1 MKKILI
7 FYGSYGGGHLS
18 AAKSIRDYIEKNYS
32 DSQVELVDCVEY
44 VNKLFNKL
52 TTKAYKDFSK
62 NARWIWK
69 HLYYDSES
77 GSLSRI
83 CNTINRLMAIKLNR
97 LIQEFQPDLIIS
109 THPFSSQMCA
119 ILKEKGKLNCKVATI
134 LTDYAP
140 HNQWLVKSE
149 FIDYYFVAQQGMVD
163 DLVSRGVNR
172 DKIHVTGIPLSSRF
186 LQSYNKQKI
195 LEDYGLT
202 SDKNTILFFAGGEF
216 GFGKDKT
223 FNRLKAIIDN
233 LPNLQVVAVAGRNEK
248 MKERFDELVKTTR
261 TESNVKILSF
271 TNQVPELMSVSDLVI
286 TKPGGLTTT
295 ESLASGLP
303 LIIIDPL
310 PGQEEENAEFIENS
324 GAGIWVKDSDN
335 IETILLNIFNNPDK
349 LENMKSKARLIAKKN
364 STQNIENIIR
374 IKQKLASYI
383 YMR

>member
-134 LTDYAP
+134 LTDYAS
-140 HNQWLVKSE
+140 HNQWLVKSK

-163 DLVSRGVNR
+163 DLVSRGVNK

-335 IETILLNIFNNPDK
+335 IESILLDIFNSPTK
-349 LENMKSKARLIAKKN
+349 LEDMKSKARLIAKKN
-364 STQNIENIIR
+364 STQNIVET
-374 IKQKLASYI
+374 LLG
-383 YMR
+383 

>member
-18 AAKSIRDYIEKNYS
+18 AAKSICDYIEKNYS

-163 DLVSRGVNR
+163 DLVSRGVNK

-223 FNRLKAIIDN
+223 FTRLKAIIDN
-233 LPNLQVVAVAGRNEK
+233 LPNLQVVAVAGRNAK

-335 IETILLNIFNNPDK
+335 IETILLDIFNNPDK
-349 LENMKSKARLIAKKN
+349 LESMKSKARLIAKKN
-364 STQNIENIIR
+364 STQNIVET
-374 IKQKLASYI
+374 LLG
-383 YMR
+383 

>member
-163 DLVSRGVNR
+163 DLVSRGVNK

-248 MKERFDELVKTTR
+248 MKERFDELVKITR

-364 STQNIENIIR
+364 STQNIVET
-374 IKQKLASYI
+374 LLG
-383 YMR
+383 

>member
-163 DLVSRGVNR
+163 DLVSRGVNK

-324 GAGIWVKDSDN
+324 GAGILVKDSDN

-364 STQNIENIIR
+364 STQNIVET
-374 IKQKLASYI
+374 LLG
-383 YMR
+383 

>member
-77 GSLSRI
+77 GSLFRI

-163 DLVSRGVNR
+163 DLVSRGVNK

-364 STQNIENIIR
+364 STQNIVET
-374 IKQKLASYI
+374 LLG
-383 YMR
+383 

>member
-52 TTKAYKDFSK
+52 TTKAYKYFSK

-163 DLVSRGVNR
+163 DLVSRGVNK

-335 IETILLNIFNNPDK
+335 IETILLDIFNNPDK
-349 LENMKSKARLIAKKN
+349 LESMKSKARLIAKKN
-364 STQNIENIIR
+364 STQNIVET
-374 IKQKLASYI
+374 LLG
-383 YMR
+383 

>member
-163 DLVSRGVNR
+163 DLVSRGVNK

-335 IETILLNIFNNPDK
+335 IETILLDIFNNPDK
-349 LENMKSKARLIAKKN
+349 IESMKSKARLIAKKN
-364 STQNIENIIR
+364 STQNIVET
-374 IKQKLASYI
+374 LLG
-383 YMR
+383 

>member
-134 LTDYAP
+134 LTDYAS

-163 DLVSRGVNR
+163 DLVSRGVNK

-335 IETILLNIFNNPDK
+335 IESILLDIFNSPTK
-349 LENMKSKARLIAKKN
+349 LEDMKSKARLIAKKN
-364 STQNIENIIR
+364 STQNIVET
-374 IKQKLASYI
+374 LLG
-383 YMR
+383 

>member
-163 DLVSRGVNR
+163 DLVSRGVNK

-335 IETILLNIFNNPDK
+335 IESILLDIFNSPTK
-349 LENMKSKARLIAKKN
+349 LEDMKSKARLIAKKN
-364 STQNIENIIR
+364 STQNIVET
-374 IKQKLASYI
+374 LLG
-383 YMR
+383 

>member
-163 DLVSRGVNR
+163 DLVSRGVNK

-310 PGQEEENAEFIENS
+310 PGQEEENAEFLVENS

-335 IETILLNIFNNPDK
+335 IESILLDIFNSPTK
-349 LENMKSKARLIAKKN
+349 LEDMKSKARLIAKKN
-364 STQNIENIIR
+364 STQNIVET
-374 IKQKLASYI
+374 LLG
-383 YMR
+383 

>member
-163 DLVSRGVNR
+163 DLVSRGVNK

-310 PGQEEENAEFIENS
+310 PGQEEENAEFVENS

-364 STQNIENIIR
+364 STQNIVET
-374 IKQKLASYI
+374 LLG
-383 YMR
+383 

>member
-216 GFGKDKT
+216 GFGKDRT
-223 FNRLKAIIDN
+223 FNRLKAIINN

-335 IETILLNIFNNPDK
+335 IESILLDIFNSPTK
-349 LENMKSKARLIAKKN
+349 LEDMKSKARLIAKKN
-364 STQNIENIIR
+364 STQNIVET
-374 IKQKLASYI
+374 LLG
-383 YMR
+383 

>member
-119 ILKEKGKLNCKVATI
+119 ILKEKGELNCKVATI

-163 DLVSRGVNR
+163 DLVSRGVNK

-364 STQNIENIIR
+364 STQNIVET
-374 IKQKLASYI
+374 LLG
-383 YMR
+383 

>member
-163 DLVSRGVNR
+163 DLVSRGVNK

-223 FNRLKAIIDN
+223 FNRLKAIINN
-233 LPNLQVVAVAGRNEK
+233 LPNLQVVAVAGRNAK

-335 IETILLNIFNNPDK
+335 IETILLDIFNNPDK
-349 LENMKSKARLIAKKN
+349 LESMKSKARLIAKKN
-364 STQNIENIIR
+364 STQNIVET
-374 IKQKLASYI
+374 LLG
-383 YMR
+383 

>member
-163 DLVSRGVNR
+163 DLVSRGVNK

-271 TNQVPELMSVSDLVI
+271 TNQVPELMSISDLVI

-324 GAGIWVKDSDN
+324 GTGIWVKDSDN

-364 STQNIENIIR
+364 STQNIVET
-374 IKQKLASYI
+374 LLG
-383 YMR
+383 

>member
-163 DLVSRGVNR
+163 DLVSRGVNK

-233 LPNLQVVAVAGRNEK
+233 LPNLQVVAVAGRNAK
-248 MKERFDELVKTTR
+248 MKERFDELVKTTK

-324 GAGIWVKDSDN
+324 GVGIWVKDSDN

-364 STQNIENIIR
+364 STQNIVET
-374 IKQKLASYI
+374 LLG
-383 YMR
+383 

>member
-335 IETILLNIFNNPDK
+335 IETILLNIFNNPDT

-364 STQNIENIIR
+364 STQNIVET
-374 IKQKLASYI
+374 LLG
-383 YMR
+383 